1 MSDKLKIVQQNV
13 NKQQIASLQL
23 RDYCSRTAV
32 DVVLIQK
39 PAMCS
44 NKVYGFENCKQVLM
58 DGQAAKTIRVASE
71 YFKYDIPMHCIIE
84 KLRADLDREAG
95 ILIGADVNGHS
106 TLWHCPASSN
116 RGL

>member
-58 DGQAAKTIRVASE
+58 DGQAGATI
-71 YFKYDIPMHCIIE
+71 IILNNMLWVIE
-84 KLRADLDREAG
+84 LVELSDRY
-95 ILIGADVNGHS
+95 L
-106 TLWHCPASSN
+106 
-116 RGL
+116 